1 MVRSTWW
8 RVPCTTARGFRGQLF
23 DQHSL
28 SALQTY
34 SQQNL
39 MIRHSLLSVLA
50 FAAVACSSSNPAPDT
65 QPQPR
70 QGQRGAAPRTDS
82 ARANRVVEN
91 ARPDAPARAGLL
103 VVANQE
109 GASATIIDAATLK
122 TIATVPVGVGPHE
135 TAVSPDGRWA
145 IVTNY
150 GNRDVL
156 GNTLSVIDLAAP
168 TLSVVRTIDLGE
180 YHRPHGAAF
189 IRDGAKI
196 VVTSETSQRLVVVDF
211 ATGKVDTAL
220 ASNARGTHMVA
231 VRRDG
236 KRAWTANIAEG
247 NVTEFDLDAMRTVR
261 ALPAGAMSEAIATTP
276 GGILV
281 WVGSNADKTVTI
293 LDTQRGEKVGSLSG
307 FGSPYRIG
315 ISRTGR
321 VAVVNDPVG
330 NRIWL
335 FEVGSNRELARIDL
349 SKEKSIVLKDGG
361 PPGINGAGPEGV
373 TFDPIADVAY
383 VTLHGT
389 NQVAGVDLE
398 SYKVIG
404 VGAVGAGPDGIAY
417 SPLVRR

>member
-1 MVRSTWW
+1 MMLRH
-8 RVPCTTARGFRGQLF
+8 PFL
-23 DQHSL
+23 L
-28 SALQTY
+28 LLALT
-34 SQQNL
+34 
-39 MIRHSLLSVLA
+39 
-50 FAAVACSSSNPAPDT
+50 AVACSSSNPPDT

-70 QGQRGAAPRTDS
+70 RGQRSGSPRLDS

-109 GASATIIDAATLK
+109 AASATIIDAATLK
-122 TIATVPVGVGPHE
+122 TLATVKVGVGPHE
-135 TAVSPDGRWA
+135 AAVSPDGRWA

-196 VVTSETSQRLVVVDF
+196 VVTSETSQRLVIVDF

-220 ASNARGTHMVA
+220 ATNARGSHMVA
-231 VRRDG
+231 LRRDG

-247 NVTEFDLDAMRTVR
+247 NVTEFDLEARRTTR
-261 ALPAGAMSEAIATTP
+261 TLPAGAMSEAIATTP
-276 GGILV
+276 GGILL
-281 WVGSNADKTVTI
+281 WVGSNADKTITI
-293 LDTQRGEKVGSLSG
+293 LDTQRGEKVGMLTG

-321 VAVVNDPVG
+321 VAVVSDPVG
-330 NRIWL
+330 NKIWL
-335 FEVGSNRELARIDL
+335 FEVGTNRELARIDL

-361 PPGINGAGPEGV
+361 PPGVDGAGPEGI

-383 VTLHGT
+383 VTLHAT

-398 SYKVIG
+398 QYKVIG

>member
-1 MVRSTWW
+1 MSTT
-8 RVPCTTARGFRGQLF
+8 R
-23 DQHSL
+23 HSL
-28 SALQTY
+28 SLLLALA
-34 SQQNL
+34 S
-39 MIRHSLLSVLA
+39 
-50 FAAVACSSSNPAPDT
+50 VACSSSNPET
-65 QPQPR
+65 QPEPR
-70 QGQRGAAPRTDS
+70 QGQRGGTGRLDS

-91 ARPDAPARAGLL
+91 ARPDASARAGLL
-103 VVANQE
+103 VVANQ
-109 GASATIIDAATLK
+109 GAASATIIDAATLK
-122 TIATVPVGVGPHE
+122 TLATVPVGVGPHE
-135 TAVSPDGRWA
+135 AAVSPDGRWA

-196 VVTSETSQRLVVVDF
+196 VVTSETSQRLVIVDF
-211 ATGKVDTAL
+211 VTGKVDTAL
-220 ASNARGTHMVA
+220 ATNARGSHMVA

-247 NVTEFDLDAMRTVR
+247 NITEFDLDTRRTTR
-261 ALPAGAMSEAIATTP
+261 TLPAGAMSEAIATTP

-281 WVGSNADKTVTI
+281 WTGSNADKSI
-293 LDTQRGEKVGSLSG
+293 SIFDTQRGEKVGTLTG
-307 FGSPYRIG
+307 FGTPYRIG

-321 VAVVNDPVG
+321 IAVVSDPVG
-330 NRIWL
+330 NKIWL

-361 PPGINGAGPEGV
+361 PPGIDGAGPEGIA
-373 TFDPIADVAY
+373 FDPIADVAY
-383 VTLHGT
+383 VTLHAT

-398 SYKVIG
+398 RYKVIG
-404 VGAVGAGPDGIAY
+404 VGAVGTGPDGIAY
-417 SPLVRR
+417 SPLIRR